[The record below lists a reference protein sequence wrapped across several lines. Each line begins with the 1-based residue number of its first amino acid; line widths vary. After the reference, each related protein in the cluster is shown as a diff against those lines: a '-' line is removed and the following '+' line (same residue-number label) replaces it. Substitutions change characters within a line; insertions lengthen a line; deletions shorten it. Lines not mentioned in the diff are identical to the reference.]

1 MTRSAWTCPLKR
13 QTVSLSRGLI
23 RVHQRLRGELSK
35 AHVGEPCLFKSERAR
50 VALRQVEGL
59 LAFLGT
65 DFDADALREIRVK
78 RQGRFRSSL
87 GMPTLNIARGL
98 IRLHMRLRGEIE
110 KNRSSEQTYVPV
122 SKARRLMQAIDELM
136 PILGIDFDPTR
147 LRSIRTRR
155 SVGPFE
161 YGGLRHGILTT
172 LRRANRW
179 MSYEEIAT
187 SLLASRQVS
196 LARERYRHFLQKL
209 REAVLFLR
217 RRGRLDAE
225 SALGIQ
231 DGLTR
236 QRWRIRARPIP
247 V

>member
-1 MTRSAWTCPLKR
+1 MTCSAWTCPLKR
-13 QTVSLSRGLI
+13 ETVSLSRGLI

-35 AHVGEPCLFKSERAR
+35 ARAGKRCLVEPKRAR

-78 RQGRFRSSL
+78 GLRIFSSSL
-87 GMPTLNIARGL
+87 GMPTLSIARGL

-110 KNRSSEQTYVPV
+110 KRRSTEQIYVPI
-122 SKARRLMQAIDELM
+122 SKARRLMQAIDGLM
-136 PILGIDFDPTR
+136 PILGINFDPTR

-155 SVGPFE
+155 RVGPFE

-187 SLLASRQVS
+187 SLLAGRQVS

-217 RRGRLDAE
+217 RQGRLDAE
-225 SALGIQ
+225 SAVGIR

-236 QRWRIRARPIP
+236 QRWCIRARPIP

>member
-1 MTRSAWTCPLKR
+1 MN
-13 QTVSLSRGLI
+13 
-23 RVHQRLRGELSK
+23 
-35 AHVGEPCLFKSERAR
+35 
-50 VALRQVEGL
+50 
-59 LAFLGT
+59 
-65 DFDADALREIRVK
+65 
-78 RQGRFRSSL
+78 
-87 GMPTLNIARGL
+87 PTLGLARGL
-98 IRLHMRLRGEIE
+98 IRLHMRLRGELE
-110 KNRSSEQTYVPV
+110 KSRSTEQTYVPIL
-122 SKARRLMQAIDELM
+122 KARRLMQAIDGLM
-136 PILGIDFDPTR
+136 PIFGINFDPTG

-155 SVGPFE
+155 RVGPFE

-179 MSYEEIAT
+179 MTYEEIAT
-187 SLLASRQVS
+187 CLLASRQVS

-225 SALGIQ
+225 SAIGIR

-236 QRWRIRARPIP
+236 QRWRIRARPIA

>member
-35 AHVGEPCLFKSERAR
+35 ARVCQQCLVEPERAR

-65 DFDADALREIRVK
+65 DFDSDALREIRVK
-78 RQGRFRSSL
+78 GQGRFRSPL
-87 GMPTLNIARGL
+87 GIPTLSLARGL
-98 IRLHMRLRGEIE
+98 IRLHMRLRGELE
-110 KNRSSEQTYVPV
+110 KSRSTEQTYVPI
-122 SKARRLMQAIDELM
+122 SRARRLLQAIDGLM

-155 SVGPFE
+155 RVGPFE

-179 MSYEEIAT
+179 MSSEEIAT

-225 SALGIQ
+225 SAVGIQ

-236 QRWRIRARPIP
+236 QRWRIRPRPIP

>member
-1 MTRSAWTCPLKR
+1 MTLSAWTCPLKR
-13 QTVSLSRGLI
+13 ETVSLSRGLI
-23 RVHQRLRGELSK
+23 RTHQRLRGEVSK
-35 AHVGEPCLFKSERAR
+35 ARAGRQCLVAPECAR
-50 VALRQVEGL
+50 VALRQVAEI

-65 DFDADALREIRVK
+65 DFDPDALREIRVK
-78 RQGRFRSSL
+78 GQSRFRSPL
-87 GMPTLNIARGL
+87 GMPTLGLARGL
-98 IRLHMRLRGEIE
+98 IRLHMRLRGEID
-110 KNRSSEQTYVPV
+110 KSRSTEQTYVPI
-122 SKARRLMQAIDELM
+122 SKARRLMRAIEGVM
-136 PILGIDFDPTR
+136 PIFGINFDPSR

-155 SVGPFE
+155 RVGPFE

-187 SLLASRQVS
+187 TLLNGRQVS

-225 SALGIQ
+225 SAVGIR

-236 QRWRIRARPIP
+236 QRWRIRPRP
-247 V
+247 VRV

>member
-1 MTRSAWTCPLKR
+1 MTSEAWACPLKR
-13 QTVSLSRGLI
+13 KTVGLSRGLV
-23 RVHQRLRGELSK
+23 RAHQRLRGELSK
-35 AHVGEPCLFKSERAR
+35 AGAGKRVLVAPERAR
-50 VALRQVEGL
+50 AALRQIAKL
-59 LAFLGT
+59 MAFLGANL
-65 DFDADALREIRVK
+65 DPSVLREIRVK
-78 RQGRFRSSL
+78 PQDRYNSPL
-87 GMPTLNIARGL
+87 GMPTLSLARGL
-98 IRLHMRLRGEIE
+98 IRLHMRLQGELE
-110 KNRSSEQTYVPV
+110 KSNSGERVLVP
-122 SKARRLMQAIDELM
+122 STESHRLIRAITGLM
-136 PILGIDFDPTR
+136 PILGIHFDSAR

-155 SVGPFE
+155 CIGPFE

-187 SLLASRQVS
+187 TLLASRQVN
-196 LARERYRHFLQKL
+196 LTQDRFRHFLQKL

-225 SALGIQ
+225 STVGIR

-236 QRWRIRARPIP
+236 QRWRIRPRPIP

>member
-13 QTVSLSRGLI
+13 ETVSLSRGLI

-35 AHVGEPCLFKSERAR
+35 ARAGRQCLVAPDRAR
-50 VALRQVEGL
+50 VALRQVAHV

-65 DFDADALREIRVK
+65 DFDPRALRERRV
-78 RQGRFRSSL
+78 RAQGRFRSPL
-87 GMPTLNIARGL
+87 GMPTLSLARGL
-98 IRLHMRLRGEIE
+98 IRLHMRLRGERD
-110 KNRSSEQTYVPV
+110 KSRSTERVYVPI
-122 SKARRLMQAIDELM
+122 SKARKLMQAIEGLM
-136 PILGIDFDPTR
+136 PIFGINFDPTR

-155 SVGPFE
+155 RVGPFE

-187 SLLASRQVS
+187 TLLERRQVS

-225 SALGIQ
+225 SAVGIR

-236 QRWRIRARPIP
+236 QRWRIRPRP
-247 V
+247 VRV